1 MTAAA
6 VSSQE
11 DSIASIYIDDGILF
25 GHKNCYFYG
34 QFRCKVKTLKPIKK
48 FKKILLRF
56 LLAIFLLLIAVLIAL
71 TFPSVQ
77 TYIAQQVTKNIN
89 KTYGTDINIGKMG
102 LNRKGELQLKEVYI
116 ADHHQDTLIY
126 AGTLKTTILSFRNLI
141 KANLNFGDLAL
152 DDARLYIKTYE
163 GEENDNLSI
172 FANKFKPDEPS
183 IDPEP
188 FILEASTLELTNA
201 DVLITDENLENPEV
215 VSFRGVSLKAN
226 KFKVDDVDVYANI
239 KEMTFVYDN
248 AIKVNQLAADFSYT
262 EAAISLQKMTLK
274 TEESTI
280 IGDVDLLMDENGFT
294 DFENNVVF
302 DAYFEE
308 AEVSTNDLNYFYNEF
323 GRDQTIAFKGYLKGP
338 LNDFVLNDFEFY
350 NQSTSITGN
359 FEVKDLLKEG
369 DDYRITAKNHNIKSN
384 YYDLRRFLPN
394 VLGNVLPQELENLRD
409 FTFEGSTT
417 ITGTELDTDATIR
430 SAIGNVKANLKMGN
444 INNVDYATYRGTID
458 VTNFNLGRL
467 LNTQTIGRTTARLR
481 FNGRGFSQETVN
493 TELSGR
499 IAYLTY
505 NDYTYT
511 NVNVSGRLQNPI
523 FNGKLTIDDPNMQ
536 LSFEGL
542 IDVTEERN
550 IYDFDAVID
559 YADLYATNL
568 FTRDSISIF
577 TGRIGMDMRGTNVDD
592 VRGVIRISEST
603 YQNPIDDYFFGDILI
618 LSTFEEEER
627 TIQVIS
633 PDVVSG
639 KLTGIFYLA
648 DLPNLFQNSVAS
660 IYANYIPVK
669 TTENQYLTFNFEIY
683 NKIVEVI
690 VPEIKIGDNTFVR
703 GSVAS
708 DESEFKLNFR
718 SPEIT
723 AYGNY
728 INRIALQVDN
738 NNPLFNTYVEID
750 SIDLGFY
757 QFSDLSL
764 VNVTM
769 SDTLFVRSE
778 MKGGKQKNDQYNLSL
793 YHTINK
799 QGKSVIGLKRSDIV
813 FKENQ
818 WYVNEQNDTLNKVVF
833 DNNFKDIII
842 DSLVLSHQNEL
853 IQMAGKLSD
862 SSYKDIRLYF
872 RDVDIGKITPE
883 IDSLELYGN
892 VNGNFTFL
900 QREDLFYPSSNVTI
914 DGLTVNDIELGDLVL
929 SITGSEDL
937 RRYDINTTLTNR
949 DIKSLTAVGKIEV
962 DDLISTIDLD
972 VGLNEFNLS
981 AISPFGGDIITDIR
995 GFVSGNARLVGD
1007 YRSPDISGRLDLQR
1021 SGMRVPYLNIDF
1033 DFRDDT
1039 RILLSKNRFTIPRTE
1054 ITDTK
1059 FNTNA
1064 NLSGYF
1070 DHNNFSNWLM
1080 NLDITTNR
1088 FLVLDTEVDED
1099 ALYYGTAF
1107 ISGNASIYGPVEE
1120 LVIKVDA
1127 RTAAGTSF
1135 KIPISDTES
1144 IGDDSFIYFL
1154 SPEEKEARIS
1164 GMPIIREELK
1174 GLTLEFD
1181 LEITRDAE
1189 VEVVVDIKNNSTLK
1203 GRGEGILFIEIN
1215 TLGRFN
1221 MWGDYMVH
1229 TAVYDFRYAGLVQ
1242 KHFVV
1247 ERGGNISWNGD
1258 PERANIDIRAV
1269 YETSAN
1275 PSVLLDNPTI
1285 NRRIPV
1291 DVTIELRGELI
1302 SPEMEYLIDFPTAS
1316 SIVRSE
1322 LDYKLDDRQQREL
1335 QVLYLITTGSFSS
1348 DRFTIDQ
1355 GTATFVERFS
1365 GLVNEI
1371 FADQDGKFNVGLAYT
1386 PGTRTRDLETSDRV
1400 GLTFTSQV
1408 SDRVLIDGRVGVPV
1422 GGLQDNTVAGD
1433 FQIQVLLNEEGNFKW
1448 NIFNR
1453 ETQVQFIGENQGFEQ
1468 GTGLSYSIEFDSFR
1482 EFRRRIFRRID
1493 KTPQPEEERSPE
1505 RTERRTLEILST
1517 EEDEEID

>member
-1 MTAAA
+1 M
-6 VSSQE
+6 
-11 DSIASIYIDDGILF
+11 
-25 GHKNCYFYG
+25 
-34 QFRCKVKTLKPIKK
+34 
-48 FKKILLRF
+48 
-56 LLAIFLLLIAVLIAL
+56 
-71 TFPSVQ
+71 Q
-77 TYIAQQVTKNIN
+77 TYIAQQVTKNVN
-89 KTYGTDINIGKMG
+89 KTYGTDINIGKLG
-102 LNRKGELQLKEVYI
+102 LNRKGKLELKEVYI

-126 AGTLKTTILSFRNLI
+126 AGTLNTTILSFRNLI

-152 DDARLYIKTYE
+152 DDVRLYIKTYE

-172 FANKFKPDEPS
+172 FSDKFKPDEPP

-188 FILEASTLELTNA
+188 FILEASTLRLTNA
-201 DVLITDENLENPEV
+201 DIKITDENLENPEV
-215 VSFRGVSLKAN
+215 VSFSKLSLNASR
-226 KFKVDDVDVYANI
+226 FKVDDVDVYALIN
-239 KEMTFVYDN
+239 EMTFVYND
-248 AIKVNQLAADFSYT
+248 AINVSQLTADFSYT
-262 EAAISLQKMTLK
+262 EKGISLQKMILE
-274 TEESTI
+274 TEESSLV
-280 IGDVDLLMDENGFT
+280 GDVDLLLGKDGFS
-294 DFENNVVF
+294 DFENAVVF
-302 DAYFEE
+302 DVKFEE
-308 AEVSTNDLNYFYNEF
+308 AEISTNDLNYFYNEF
-323 GRDQTIAFKGYLKGP
+323 GKDQTIVFKVDLKGP
-338 LNDFVLNDFEFY
+338 LNNFTLNNFEFY
-350 NQSTSITGN
+350 NQNTAITGD

-369 DDYRITAKNHNIKSN
+369 DDYRITARNHSIRSN

-394 VLGNVLPQELENLRD
+394 VLGDVLPRELENLRD
-409 FTFEGSTT
+409 FTFEGNTT
-417 ITGTELDTDATIR
+417 ITGTELDTDAIVR
-430 SAIGNVKANLKMGN
+430 SAIGNVRADLKMGN
-444 INNVDYATYRGTID
+444 INNVDITTYKGTVD
-458 VTNFNLGRL
+458 VTNLNLGKL
-467 LNTQTIGRTTARLR
+467 LNNQTVGHTTARLR
-481 FNGRGFSQETVN
+481 FDGRGFTQETVN

-499 IAYLTY
+499 VAYLMF
-505 NDYTYT
+505 NDYVYS
-511 NVNVSGRLQNPI
+511 NINISGRLQNPI
-523 FNGKLTIDDPNMQ
+523 FNGLLTIDDPN
-536 LSFEGL
+536 LKLTFEGL

-550 IYDFDAVID
+550 IYDFDADII
-559 YADLYATNL
+559 YADLYETNI
-568 FTRDSISIF
+568 FKRDSISIF
-577 TGRIGMDMRGTNVDD
+577 TGKIAMDMRGTNMDD

-603 YQNPIDDYFFGDILI
+603 YQNLQDDYYFDDILV
-618 LSTFEEEER
+618 LSTFDEEER
-627 TIQVIS
+627 TIQFIS

-639 KLTGIFYLA
+639 KITGFFKIA
-648 DLPNLFQNSVAS
+648 DIPLLFQNSLAS
-660 IYANYIPVK
+660 IYTNYIPVR
-669 TTENQYLTFNFEIY
+669 TTENQYLNFNFEIH
-683 NKIVEVI
+683 NKIVEVV
-690 VPEIKIGDNTFVR
+690 VPEIKISDNTIVR

-723 AYGNY
+723 AFGNY
-728 INRIALQVDN
+728 IERIAVQVDN

-750 SIDLGFY
+750 SIDVGFY

-764 VNVTM
+764 INVTM
-769 SDTLFVRSE
+769 SDTLFIRSE

-813 FKENQ
+813 FKENK
-818 WYVNEQNDTLNKVVF
+818 WYVNEQNDTLNKIVF

-900 QREDLFYPSSNVTI
+900 QRENLFYPSSNVTI
-914 DGLTVNDIELGDLVL
+914 DHLTVNEIELGDLVL
-929 SITGSEDL
+929 SISGSEDL
-937 RRYDINTTLTNR
+937 MRYDINTTLTNQEV
-949 DIKSLTAVGKIEV
+949 KSLTAIGKIEV
-962 DDLISTIDLD
+962 DEINSTIDLNVD
-972 VGLNEFNLS
+972 LNEFNLS

-995 GFVSGNARLVGD
+995 GYVSGNARVAGD
-1007 YRSPDISGRLDLQR
+1007 YKSPDINGRLNLNR
-1021 SGMRVPYLNIDF
+1021 AGMRVPYLNIDF

-1059 FNTNA
+1059 FKTNA

-1080 NLDITTNR
+1080 NLDVTTDR
-1088 FLVLDTEVDED
+1088 FLVLDTEVDEE

-1107 ISGNASIYGPVEE
+1107 ISGLASLYGPVDE

-1127 RTAAGTSF
+1127 RTAPGTSF

-1164 GMPIIREELK
+1164 GQPIIREELK

-1221 MWGDYMVH
+1221 MWGDFMIH
-1229 TAVYDFRYAGLVQ
+1229 RAVYDFRYAGLVQ
-1242 KHFVV
+1242 KQFVV
-1247 ERGGNISWNGD
+1247 DRGGNISWNGD
-1258 PERANIDIRAV
+1258 PVRANIDIRAI

-1275 PSVLLDNPTI
+1275 PSALLDNPTI

-1302 SPEMEYLIDFPTAS
+1302 SPDMEYLIDFPTVS

-1322 LDYKLDDRQQREL
+1322 LDYKLADRQQREL

-1348 DRFTIDQ
+1348 DRFSIDQ
-1355 GTATFVERFS
+1355 GTATIAERFS
-1365 GLVNEI
+1365 GLVNEL
-1371 FADQDGKFNVGLAYT
+1371 FADEDGKFNIGIAYT
-1386 PGTRTRDLETSDRV
+1386 PGTRSREMETADRL
-1400 GLTFTSQV
+1400 GLTFSSQV

-1422 GGLQDNTVAGD
+1422 SGLQENTVAGD
-1433 FQIQVLLNEEGNFKW
+1433 FQIQVLLNEEGSFKW

-1453 ETQVQFIGENQGFEQ
+1453 ENQIQFISENLGFEQ

-1482 EFRRRIFRRID
+1482 EFRRRIFSRKD
-1493 KTPQPEEERSPE
+1493 KTPQPEDQRPHE
-1505 RTERRTLEILST
+1505 RTERRTLEILTTS
-1517 EEDEEID
+1517 DEEEND